1 MVKLEVLLK
10 GSIDSVWEAITK
22 PELMKLW
29 YFEDMPD
36 FKPEVGFTTRFE
48 MKSGG
53 RTFTATWVVTKV
65 IAKQIIVCDWS
76 YDEYEGL
83 GSVTF
88 QLAPR
93 EENTLFT
100 VTNTGLETFP
110 KDIPEF
116 TEESCSAGWDFFIKG
131 RLKNYFEEKHTQI
144 NN

>member
-36 FKPEVGFTTRFE
+36 FKAEVGFTTRFE

-65 IAKQIIVCDWS
+65 IAKQIIV
-76 YDEYEGL
+76 L
-83 GSVTF
+83 
-88 QLAPR
+88 
-93 EENTLFT
+93 
-100 VTNTGLETFP
+100 
-110 KDIPEF
+110 
-116 TEESCSAGWDFFIKG
+116 
-131 RLKNYFEEKHTQI
+131 
-144 NN
+144 